1 MMKSL
6 PRATR
11 AAAPEELWLL
21 LTEFA
26 LSMRGWWIST
36 CSGLDLTPVQGLAL
50 KLLDPDSPLAMS
62 ALADTLAC
70 DASNVTGVVDK
81 LEARGLIARHAD
93 ENDRRVKV
101 LVVTAKGRE
110 LRGRLLAQA
119 AKPPA
124 EILEMPK
131 KVRDQLI
138 AGLRSFLAGRRPE
151 DLDSL
156 EPHSTSGPAKSAST
170 RGHHRGVA

>member
-1 MMKSL
+1 MKPP
-6 PRATR
+6 PRVPR
-11 AAAPEELWLL
+11 GPAPEELWLL

-36 CSGLDLTPVQGLAL
+36 CYGLDLTPVQGLAL

-81 LEARGLIARHAD
+81 LEARGLIARQPD
-93 ENDRRVKV
+93 DNDRRVKV

-124 EILEMPK
+124 EIVAMPK
-131 KVRDQLI
+131 KVREQLI
-138 AGLRSFLAGRRPE
+138 AGLRSFLAGPRSRDLNPEGARP
-151 DLDSL
+151 
-156 EPHSTSGPAKSAST
+156 PPPAPKTSET
-170 RGHHRGVA
+170 RGHARGLV